1 MLGWLKADHI
11 QEPRSG
17 VGIQPKVEPQGG
29 TLGEK
34 WGQSARADAAA
45 RNAKSVRGRCFW
57 AQARYAPTPEWFRC
71 ALRDLGSTRAR
82 RLSLLFRQVAQ
93 DGQVEFLT
101 LIGFDD

>member
-57 AQARYAPTPEWFRC
+57 AQHAAPLHRN
-71 ALRDLGSTRAR
+71 
-82 RLSLLFRQVAQ
+82 
-93 DGQVEFLT
+93 
-101 LIGFDD
+101 GFDALCGTSEVRGPGG